1 MPAVDGGQPNILV
14 KMIKI
19 IRKIYIKNET

>member
-1 MPAVDGGQPNILV
+1 VTDN

-19 IRKIYIKNET
+19 IRKILT